1 MPRQE
6 EKLGTDEL
14 LPESLKNQTSDTIE
28 FLTELLDTYVWESE
42 NLNDTKIPPQLSK
55 RLGLNESEISF
66 ALFLTKIHP
75 ADRSKLE
82 EELNSLQNGNSPD
95 AFEIKIAGDDGNFLY
110 FKVGIRQKK
119 NSENSSG
126 KFIFLLQEIT
136 KPKADKESLR
146 QSNRRLKLATKAAN
160 VGIWDLDL
168 LKNVLVWDEEMYNLY
183 GITKDEFTGAYEAW
197 EKSLHPEDK
206 TKAIEDF
213 YNAVA
218 GRKEFDTEF
227 RIVWPDKTVHYI
239 KAIAAVFRDSEGNP
253 IQMIGTNWD
262 ITQIKAADE
271 ESKKVQDNL
280 ARINEIAKVGT
291 WEIDFIFEKML
302 WSKKTKE
309 IFEVPENYSPKLEDF
324 IKFAK
329 EGEDKSRMT
338 LAIESAIH
346 SGIGFDIDIQISPLS
361 SESRW
366 VRTIGHAEI
375 SEGRCVRLF
384 GIFQDIE
391 ERRRIEDNLVL
402 SELMFRGAFENNG
415 IGMAVV
421 SEEGKWLK
429 VNRKLCEMLG
439 YSETEFFSLTFQ
451 DITHPEDL
459 EKDLE
464 YVRQI
469 LDRAIE
475 SYKMEKRYFKKDGS
489 IIWINLSVSPVH
501 DKFGKFLYFVSQIE
515 DITEK
520 KNAEQSL
527 LAINYEMKQILD
539 SATQVAIIKTDLKG
553 VVTVFSKGA
562 ENLFGYSED
571 EIIGKYTTEILH
583 DAEDSARRGEEL
595 SSIYKKEIKGFDI
608 FSEVAKRESYDSR
621 IWKYRRKDGST
632 FPAQMIITPVK
643 GLESELTGF
652 LGIGTDVS
660 GAQEYLE
667 RLEDTKVQLETLA
680 EQLGRKN
687 AQLLNYAH
695 ITSHNLR
702 APTSNLIS
710 LVELVE
716 EAKSEEEILSLVSK
730 FKISVDYLQET
741 LDSLVEVLK
750 IQEGTKRKIETI
762 RFDPVLKKILRILE
776 GQILE
781 TSTEIRY
788 DFSELEEYEYDKAY
802 LESILLNLISN
813 SIKYRSSS
821 RVPKI
826 DIRTKI
832 SDGKNFLIVEDN
844 GLGIDLKKYQSK
856 LFGLHKTFHRHP
868 DARGV
873 GLFLTKSQVEAL
885 NGKIYAESELDKGTK
900 MIIELQPSMKPIN

>member
-1 MPRQE
+1 MPQKE
-6 EKLGTDEL
+6 ELGTNPTPKTLD
-14 LPESLKNQTSDTIE
+14 
-28 FLTELLDTYVWESE
+28 FLTELLDTYVWETEDIS
-42 NLNDTKIPPQLSK
+42 LCKVPPQLCK
-55 RLGLNESEISF
+55 RLGLNEPEISLSF
-66 ALFLTKIHP
+66 LLTKIHP
-75 ADRSKLE
+75 ADRTKLE
-82 EELNSLQNGNSPD
+82 VEIESAKNGENPEPFEL
-95 AFEIKIAGDDGNFLY
+95 KIAGSDGEFLY
-110 FKVGIRQKK
+110 FKVGIRHLKT
-119 NSENSSG
+119 SAETSS

-136 KPKADKESLR
+136 KPKADRESLR

-168 LKNVLVWDEEMYNLY
+168 IKNVLVWDEGMYNLY
-183 GITKDEFTGAYEAW
+183 GIPRTEFSGAYEAW

-206 TKAIEDF
+206 TRAIEDF

-227 RIVWPDKTVHYI
+227 RILWPDKSVHYI

-262 ITQIKAADE
+262 ITQIKQADQ
-271 ESKKVQDNL
+271 ESRKNQENL
-280 ARINEIAKVGT
+280 TRVNEIAKIGT
-291 WEIDFIFEKML
+291 WEIDFISDKTY

-309 IFEVPENYSPKLEDF
+309 IFEVPEEYSPKLEDF
-324 IKFAK
+324 IQFSGL
-329 EGEDKSRMT
+329 GEDKARMT
-338 LAIESAIH
+338 LAIESALH
-346 SGIGFDIDIQISPLS
+346 SGTDYDMDLQIRT
-361 SESRW
+361 ETGKNKW
-366 VRTIGHAEI
+366 VRTIGHAEF
-375 SEGRCVRLF
+375 SEGKCVRLF

-391 ERRRIEDNLVL
+391 ERRRIEDSLVL

-415 IGMAVV
+415 IGMALV
-421 SEEGKWLK
+421 SSEGKWLK
-429 VNRKLCEMLG
+429 VNRKVCEMLG
-439 YSETEFFSLTFQ
+439 YEETEFYSLTFQ

-459 EKDLE
+459 EKDLS
-464 YVRQI
+464 YVKQI
-469 LDRAIE
+469 LDRELE
-475 SYKMEKRYFKKDGS
+475 SYKMEKRYFKKDGT
-489 IIWINLSVSPVH
+489 IIWINLSVSSVR
-501 DKFGKFLYFVSQIE
+501 DKFGNFLYFVSQIE

-520 KNAEQSL
+520 KVAEQSL
-527 LAINYEMKQILD
+527 IAINYEMKQILD
-539 SATQVAIIKTDLKG
+539 SATQVAIIKTDLQG
-553 VVTVFSKGA
+553 VITVFSKGA

-571 EIIGKYTTEILH
+571 ELIGKYTPEILH
-583 DAEDSARRGEEL
+583 DKEDTNKRSREL
-595 SSIYKKEIKGFDI
+595 SELYKKEIKGFDI

-621 IWKYRRKDGST
+621 IWKYKRKDGTT

-643 GLESELTGF
+643 GFDSKLSGF

-667 RLEDTKVQLETLA
+667 RLEDTKLQLEVLA
-680 EQLGRKN
+680 DQLGRKN

-716 EAKSEEEILSLVSK
+716 EADSEEEVHSLVGK

-750 IQEGTKRKIETI
+750 IQEGTRRKIETV
-762 RFDPVLKKILRILE
+762 RFDSILKKILRILE

-781 TSTEIRY
+781 TSAEIRS
-788 DFSELEEYEYDKAY
+788 DFSSLEEFEYDKTY

-813 SIKYRSSS
+813 SIKYRSSH
-821 RVPKI
+821 RIPKI
-826 DIRTKI
+826 EIRTEI
-832 SDGKNFLIVEDN
+832 SEGKYLLIVEDN
-844 GLGIDLKKYQSK
+844 GLGIDLKKYQNK

-885 NGKIYAESELDKGTK
+885 NGRIYAESELDHGTK
-900 MIIELQPSMKPIN
+900 MIIELQSLSS